1 MTTHRAVTLLLMAV
15 ASFLIAV
22 YAWTQ
27 SPGDIWATIGLLLVP
42 LCLAALGLVVLVER
56 DGM

>member
-15 ASFLIAV
+15 ASFLIAI

-27 SPGDIWATIGLLLVP
+27 SPGDAWATIGLLLVP
-42 LCLAALGLVVLVER
+42 VCLAALLLVVLVER
-56 DGM
+56 DRM